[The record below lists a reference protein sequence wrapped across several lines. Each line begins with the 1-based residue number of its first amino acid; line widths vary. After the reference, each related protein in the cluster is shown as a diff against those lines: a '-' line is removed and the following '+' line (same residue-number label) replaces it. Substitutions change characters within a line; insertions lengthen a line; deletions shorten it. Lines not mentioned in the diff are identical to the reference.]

1 MGLSERL
8 FGPGHDLHARQ
19 VDTSGSLLQ
28 AGGAMAPFT
37 ATQECDSCV
46 YRRFRPPQPS
56 ARRLLSSA
64 EQELLRQPS
73 PTAGTTSLARRHQ

>member
-28 AGGAMAPFT
+28 AGGAMAGNVT
-37 ATQECDSCV
+37 HASIAA
-46 YRRFRPPQPS
+46 S
-56 ARRLLSSA
+56 ALLNP
-64 EQELLRQPS
+64 LL
-73 PTAGTTSLARRHQ
+73 GGF